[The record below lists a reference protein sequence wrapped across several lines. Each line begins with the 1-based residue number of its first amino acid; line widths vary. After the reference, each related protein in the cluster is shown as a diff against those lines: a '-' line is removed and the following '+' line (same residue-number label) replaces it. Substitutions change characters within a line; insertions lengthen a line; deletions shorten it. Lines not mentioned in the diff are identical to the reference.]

1 MVKKVYQN
9 PEGGLN
15 AKGRAYFK
23 NKEGGGGIESASGT
37 AMRKHA
43 TAGDKESFHKMA
55 PSGMS
60 KAHKDELYHDVRKG
74 MGIHESFIARFKNWI
89 N

>member
-1 MVKKVYQN
+1 V
-9 PEGGLN
+9 GGE
-15 AKGRAYFK
+15 R
-23 NKEGGGGIESASGT
+23 KEGGDGIESASGT

-43 TAGDKESFHKMA
+43 AAGDKESFHKMS

-74 MGIHESFIARFKNWI
+74 MGTNESFIMRFKNWI
-89 N
+89 G